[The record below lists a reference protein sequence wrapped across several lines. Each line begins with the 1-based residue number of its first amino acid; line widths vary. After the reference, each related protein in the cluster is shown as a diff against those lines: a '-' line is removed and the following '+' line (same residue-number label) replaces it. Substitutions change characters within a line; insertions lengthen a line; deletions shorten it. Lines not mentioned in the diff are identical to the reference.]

1 MLENMDT
8 REHFGRKGASHWW
21 PLLLMACLLAIF
33 CGCEKV
39 IIEESEDGKKTEQT
53 SKNNRNDNGDGD
65 DEDGD
70 EDDWDDG
77 DMPEDT
83 TATYDRNSSYLE
95 EDIVDG
101 NDPGSSDRDKV
112 WTVTE
117 FVNGEMTKAGWVEG
131 YIVAAC
137 ANSALKE
144 AYVDFEPP
152 FKWSSAIL
160 LADDLNERDV
170 HKMMSVQLKSGSAI
184 RKALDPEFHPE
195 IQGKRLRVYGYGTIY
210 LGIMGMKDI
219 GSNDFVLSK

>member
-1 MLENMDT
+1 MDKMKRIGMMWT
-8 REHFGRKGASHWW
+8 GRKMLWV
-21 PLLLMACLLAIF
+21 LMACLLAVF

-53 SKNNRNDNGDGD
+53 SKNNRNDHGDGD

-70 EDDWDDG
+70 DEDWDDD

-83 TATYDRNSSYLE
+83 TATYDRNSAYLE

-101 NDPGSSDRDKV
+101 NDDDGSDRDRV

-117 FVNGEMTKAGWVEG
+117 FINGEMTKAGWVEG